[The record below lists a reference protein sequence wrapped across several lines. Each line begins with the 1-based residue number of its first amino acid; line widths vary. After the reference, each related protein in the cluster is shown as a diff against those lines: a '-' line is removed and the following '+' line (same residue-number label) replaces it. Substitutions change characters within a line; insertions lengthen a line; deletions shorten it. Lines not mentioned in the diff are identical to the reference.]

1 MFQHIFRST
10 TLLLRGDMYVH
21 LLAGSSCLLAK
32 IVAKSLSI
40 TKSPSIYR
48 NHRNPKSTELV
59 QRILTNLFKAK
70 ARSHVPTN
78 LSDTLLEVDIS
89 DHMCAANYIDPI
101 HGCTYGPLVND
112 NRPRISQGTELSN
125 NSSALQI
132 LQLQASYFALKKNLQ
147 LQAETQAFVSVQL
160 SRSLFNTLSR
170 SDACCLG
177 GSPYEIYSQFKFLDV
192 KLASSVHSVC
202 ARHGFI

>member
-1 MFQHIFRST
+1 MCQQIFLIRCLKLTFLIICAPLIILIQSMGARTVLWST
-10 TLLLRGDMYVH
+10 TTGQE
-21 LLAGSSCLLAK
+21 
-32 IVAKSLSI
+32 
-40 TKSPSIYR
+40 SP
-48 NHRNPKSTELV
+48 K
-59 QRILTNLFKAK
+59 
-70 ARSHVPTN
+70 
-78 LSDTLLEVDIS
+78 
-89 DHMCAANYIDPI
+89 
-101 HGCTYGPLVND
+101 
-112 NRPRISQGTELSN
+112 ELSCATTVVHFKFF
-125 NSSALQI
+125 NSKHPI
-132 LQLQASYFALKKNLQ
+132 LPLKKNLQ